1 MNLPEIYL
9 GWAVGIC
16 LSRGHHSHGES
27 NPAHFFVNPAA
38 PKAGFR
44 VRAAQPMAHELP
56 PEAASCPFSVQGAR
70 KLMQKIHRLTD
81 N

>member
-1 MNLPEIYL
+1 MNLPELDGGL
-9 GWAVGIC
+9 G
-16 LSRGHHSHGES
+16 LSRAHHSHGES

-44 VRAAQPMAHELP
+44 GRGAQPMADQLP
-56 PEAASCPFSVQGAR
+56 PEAASCPFSAQRPR